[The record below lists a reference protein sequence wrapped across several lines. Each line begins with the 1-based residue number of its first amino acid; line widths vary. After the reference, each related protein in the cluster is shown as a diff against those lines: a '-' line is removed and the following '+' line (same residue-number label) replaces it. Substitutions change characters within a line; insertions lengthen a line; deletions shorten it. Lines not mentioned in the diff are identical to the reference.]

1 MGEETP
7 VPQGP
12 ATIADVARR
21 AGVAKST
28 VSNYL
33 RGLVRVAPDTSLR
46 IARAIA
52 ELEYQPAESA
62 RSLTSRKRTIQ
73 RLDRMEAD
81 VPALTTVGHV
91 SVDFIARLDR
101 LPSPEE
107 RVMGQEI
114 LKAVGG
120 PAANVAAF
128 AAGLSDRWKLASSLL
143 TVVGNDVDSDWA
155 VTELARRGVETLT
168 PSGRRE
174 GRLARALVLVEPD
187 GRRTIVAEPV
197 SVGAVELDLFLAA
210 HTRPGRPWCVH
221 FEGFQVPAQLSR
233 VRAARKAGF
242 RTSMDTTGLPGP
254 WVAAHRKEIFASFDV
269 VVIQQESLEGISGAP
284 MAQADTLK
292 WLLESAASAEHWPEI
307 VIVSYGVE
315 GGYLI
320 ERGEMVTHCRNTGVA
335 VRDETGAADALVGA
349 FLALWMHGVP
359 AAAALNGACASAL
372 LVATE
377 FGAQELRPSGE
388 AIARRV
394 QDSSTAESAREP
406 LAE

>member
-1 MGEETP
+1 
-7 VPQGP
+7 
-12 ATIADVARR
+12 
-21 AGVAKST
+21 
-28 VSNYL
+28 
-33 RGLVRVAPDTSLR
+33 
-46 IARAIA
+46 
-52 ELEYQPAESA
+52 
-62 RSLTSRKRTIQ
+62 
-73 RLDRMEAD
+73 
-81 VPALTTVGHV
+81 
-91 SVDFIARLDR
+91 
-101 LPSPEE
+101 
-107 RVMGQEI
+107 MGQEI

-128 AAGLSDRWKLASSLL
+128 AAGLSDRWKLAASLL

-210 HTRPGRPWCVH
+210 HGRPGRPWCVH

-242 RTSMDTTGLPGP
+242 TTSMDTTGLPGA
-254 WVAAHRKEIFASFDV
+254 WVAAHREEIFAAFDV
-269 VVIQQESLEGISGAP
+269 VVIQQESLAGISGDPLAKRD
-284 MAQADTLK
+284 ALE
-292 WLLESAASAEHWPEI
+292 WLLECAAGAEDWPDV
-307 VIVSYGVE
+307 VIVSHGVE

-320 ERGEMVTHCRNTGVA
+320 ERGERVTHCGNTDVA
-335 VRDETGAADALVGA
+335 VRDETGAADALVGT
-349 FLALWMHGVP
+349 FLALWMNGVP
-359 AAAALNGACASAL
+359 AAAALNGACAAAL

-394 QDSSTAESAREP
+394 GPADMTAPAMSGSQPGR
-406 LAE
+406 AEA